1 MKPFEEKVSRE
12 RRFDY
17 RLQRYDC
24 EVSHFEWH
32 YHQEYELVLY
42 RHTEGQL
49 FAGNYHG
56 HYEHNSLALY
66 GPHLPHTATLDH
78 CTGPHPTTFV
88 LWFGQDWIQQVLSAM
103 PSLQRVSDLLM
114 RAGQGVAF
122 PNVLGEAVFQRFE
135 TFEQLSEAQRTLE
148 VLMILSQ
155 LADSPEIRCLNPTLI
170 PGAITDGDR
179 TQAGRIR
186 RLMQFIEQHY
196 QEPLSIADVSHALN
210 LSPSTLRRLFERHFR
225 ESFSEHLKQYRIGK
239 ACEYLVNSD
248 IPVALIAEQ
257 VGFQNLSNFNR
268 QFRQVKSMT
277 PRQFRQQFNPLT
289 HAER

>member
-17 RLQRYDC
+17 RLERYHC

-42 RHTEGQL
+42 RQTEGQL

-56 HYEHNSLALY
+56 QYKHNSLALF
-66 GPHLPHTATLDH
+66 GPHLPHTATLDQ
-78 CTGPHPTTFV
+78 CTGPEPTTYV
-88 LWFGQDWIQQVLSAM
+88 LWFGQDWIQQILTAM
-103 PSLQRVSDLLM
+103 PSLQRLGELLV
-114 RAGQGVAF
+114 RAGQGVSF
-122 PNVLGEAVFQRFE
+122 PADLGEEVYTRLERLSSLPE
-135 TFEQLSEAQRTLE
+135 TQRTLE
-148 VLMILSQ
+148 VLMTLAM
-155 LADSPEIRCLNPTLI
+155 LADSTEGQTLNPNLA
-170 PGAITDGDR
+170 PGSVTDGDR
-179 TQAGRIR
+179 IQAGRIR
-186 RLMQFIEQHY
+186 RLMNYIEQHY
-196 QEPLSIADVSHALN
+196 HEPLAIDDFSRALN
-210 LSPSTLRRLFERHFR
+210 LSPSTVRRLFERHFR

-239 ACEYLVNSD
+239 ACEYLVNSET
-248 IPVALIAEQ
+248 PVALIAEQ

-289 HAER
+289 HA

>member
-17 RLQRYDC
+17 RLQRYHC

-56 HYEHNSLALY
+56 RYSHNSLALF
-66 GPHLPHTATLDH
+66 GPHLPHTATLDQ
-78 CTGPHPTTFV
+78 CTGPEPVTYV
-88 LWFGQDWIQQVLSAM
+88 LWFGQEWIQQVLAAM
-103 PSLQRVSDLLM
+103 PSLHRVGELLV
-114 RAGQGVAF
+114 RAGQGISF
-122 PNVLGEAVFQRFE
+122 PTVLGEAVFQRIE
-135 TFEQLSEAQRTLE
+135 SLHSRPEAERTLE
-148 VLMILSQ
+148 VLMILAN
-155 LADSPEIRCLNPTLI
+155 LADSSSVQTLNPTLV
-170 PGAITDGDR
+170 PGVLTDGDR
-179 TQAGRIR
+179 TQAVRIR
-186 RLMQFIEQHY
+186 RLMDYVERHY
-196 QEPLSIADVSHALN
+196 REPLTVAAVSQALN

-248 IPVALIAEQ
+248 TPVALIAEQ

-289 HAER
+289 HA